1 MGHQAH
7 MVSVTRKQIGSGCG
21 EGSANTRG
29 VRHLKK
35 QLTGRGSKPGYTP
48 NAKGLCQRRGGLPTN
63 ASGWQ
68 TPSGGT
74 RTFAQRT
81 YDLKKGGDCQLW
93 VCGTPPSP
101 DGHFGGPLSPGCYP
115 K

>member
-1 MGHQAH
+1 MGDQAH

-21 EGSANTRG
+21 EGSANARG
-29 VRHLKK
+29 GPPPEETVDGAWFK
-35 QLTGRGSKPGYTP
+35 TGLHT
-48 NAKGLCQRRGGLPTN
+48 QRQGPLPKEGGGLPTH

-81 YDLKKGGDCQLW
+81 YDLKKGGVCQLW
-93 VCGTPPSP
+93 VCGPPLP
-101 DGHFGGPLSPGCYP
+101 RLPF
-115 K
+115 